1 LGIVRTSG
9 SGTLEQLSK
18 IFSRPKALLEA
29 QGHTL
34 VYGWIVDTG
43 NRIDEVLIAV
53 YRAPRS
59 FTGEE
64 MAEIICHGGPAVVTA
79 VFELLLRSGFR
90 QAEGGEFTFR
100 GFING
105 KTDLTRAEAVRE
117 IIDAKT
123 DTGREHAVGRLAG
136 NLHAELTRIKGLI
149 IQALAAAE
157 VEIEYPEEDHADAG
171 VFDTTAVEEVC
182 TLLEELAA
190 GWEAQK
196 LYQEGAKVVLCG
208 RTNAGKSSLFNML
221 LKEER
226 AIVSDI
232 HGTTRDWLE
241 SWASFNG
248 IPVRLFDTAGLR
260 ETSDTI
266 EAAGVERS
274 QGLASEADLILYVVD
289 SAEGL
294 NGEDKDFIAGRGNL
308 LLVGNKADRLQAERL
323 QMEQAQTESSLLEGS
338 IPSQALLVSAKAG
351 SGIPALVDHAAAL
364 LASRAASGHG
374 SRSRSSTGLSSAEL
388 RSTELGTARQ
398 RRIVE
403 EALASLR
410 HAVASAKA
418 GYPLDAIAQD
428 LEDAVTALGEIT
440 GEVTSDDILDA
451 VFSGF
456 CVGK

>member
-1 LGIVRTSG
+1 MNFHFSPGEPIAAIATALSPSALGIVRAT
-9 SGTLEQLSK
+9 GTGTVELLSR
-18 IFSRPKALLEA
+18 IFSRPRALLEA
-29 QGHTL
+29 KGHTL
-34 VYGWIVDTG
+34 VYGWIVDPDSRG
-43 NRIDEVLIAV
+43 IDEVIIAV

-123 DTGREHAVGRLAG
+123 DAGRARAAGRLAG
-136 NLHAELTRIKGLI
+136 NLHAEIARIKELI

-171 VFDTTAVEEVC
+171 VFDTADTERAC
-182 TLLEELAA
+182 ALLEELAA
-190 GWEAQK
+190 GWESEK

-241 SWASFNG
+241 SWVSFNG

-260 ETSDTI
+260 KTADSI

-274 QGLASEADLILYVVD
+274 RDLASEADLILYVAD
-289 SAEGL
+289 SAEGITD
-294 NGEDKDFIAGRGNL
+294 EDREFISGTDNL
-308 LLVGNKADRLQAERL
+308 ILVGNKADML
-323 QMEQAQTESSLLEGS
+323 SSGDS
-338 IPSQALLVSAKAG
+338 ADTRFLLVSAKTG
-351 SGIPALVDHAAAL
+351 KGIPALVNLAADM
-364 LASRAASGHG
+364 LASRTVPG
-374 SRSRSSTGLSSAEL
+374 RSSAE
-388 RSTELGTARQ
+388 RSSAELGTARQ

-403 EALASLR
+403 EALSSLR
-410 HAVASAKA
+410 HAAACAKE

-428 LEDAVTALGEIT
+428 LEDAAAALGEIT
-440 GEVTSDDILDA
+440 GEVTTDDILDA